1 MPSSAQ
7 RREKEMRQSGTEQY
21 KCHKRGVKNPLI
33 CWQSLPR
40 NREESHGFALRAPNG
55 AGNREL
61 QNCLTGEM

>member
-1 MPSSAQ
+1 
-7 RREKEMRQSGTEQY
+7 MRQSGTEQY